1 MSHELNKSDSLDEI
15 LMPVQQLEIPR
26 LMGEALA
33 AVQQLEIPRLM
44 GETLAAV
51 QRLEIPR
58 LMSETLATVQQLEI
72 PRLMG
77 ETLAAVQRLEIPRFM
92 DETLAA
98 VQRLEIPRL
107 MSETLATVQQLEIP
121 RLMSETLATVQ
132 SLNLES
138 LRKIEMMNNTLV
150 KSINEMDGT
159 ASNLY
164 YEELAWTIDQ
174 ANLREILIEEEVINV
189 ISDNRLKSICYK
201 LTMGFIIIL
210 MSSTLLEEDIE
221 KVMTYLGFILTAVGT
236 WKAFQPAPIQKV
248 EHHHHYHYHHY
259 DE

>member
-1 MSHELNKSDSLDEI
+1 
-15 LMPVQQLEIPR
+15 PR
-26 LMGEALA
+26 LMGETLA
-33 AVQQLEIPRLM
+33 AVERLEIPRLM

-51 QRLEIPR
+51 E
-58 LMSETLATVQQLEI
+58 
-72 PRLMG
+72 
-77 ETLAAVQRLEIPRFM
+77 RLEIPRFM

-98 VQRLEIPRL
+98 VERLEIPRFMDETLAAVERSEIPRL
-107 MSETLATVQQLEIP
+107 MSETF
-121 RLMSETLATVQ
+121 ATVQ

-138 LRKIEMMNNTLV
+138 LRKIEMINNTLV

-159 ASNLY
+159 ASSLY

-174 ANLREILIEEEVINV
+174 ANLREVLIEEEVINV

-248 EHHHHYHYHHY
+248 EHHHYHYHHY